1 MSQAANLQKESA
13 GGQPSESALNVA
25 RCRAVAYHDPREAI
39 RGPDYLAEVF
49 LGEEAQQ
56 SLVNPAI
63 HAAIRQKL
71 AAVSPGGYEYF
82 IARTAYL
89 DEAVEEAL
97 RENIPQ
103 AVFLGAGYDT
113 RAYRFADLIRDTR
126 LFELDSP
133 PTQAHKRSLLA
144 EAGVAV
150 PPALTFVPIDFNHE
164 SLPERLAQAG
174 YDAAQ
179 KTLFIWEGVSYY
191 LPPET
196 VDEVLSAIRAHSAAG
211 SILCMDYML
220 APVEG
225 EDRFGAAQ
233 SRAAMKAMYTFE
245 PLYFDLA
252 GEGVTAF
259 LAERGF
265 EVVEHLTTAMMEE
278 RYLTLEDG
286 TLAGRSLDLFG
297 LVKAVVMGHRG

>member
-1 MSQAANLQKESA
+1 MSQAADLPKESP
-13 GGQPSESALNVA
+13 GGQPSASALNVA
-25 RCRAVAYHDPREAI
+25 RCRAIAYHDPREAI
-39 RGPDYLAEVF
+39 RGPDYLAEIF

-56 SLVNPAI
+56 SLLNPAT
-63 HAAIRQKL
+63 HALILNKL
-71 AAVSPGGYEYF
+71 AAVSPGGYEFF

-89 DEAVEEAL
+89 DGVVKEAL

-113 RAYRFADLIRDTR
+113 RAYRFADLIQDTR
-126 LFELDSP
+126 IFELDSP
-133 PTQAHKRSLLA
+133 STQQHKRSLLA
-144 EAGVAV
+144 EAGVAD
-150 PPALTFVPIDFNHE
+150 PAALTFVPIDFTRE

-174 YDAAQ
+174 YAEDQ
-179 KTLFIWEGVSYY
+179 QTLFIWEGVSYY

-196 VDEVLSAIRAHSAAG
+196 VDEVLRFIRGHSPAG
-211 SILCMDYML
+211 SILGMDYML
-220 APVEG
+220 APAG
-225 EDRFGAAQ
+225 DEDRFGAAQ

-252 GEGVTAF
+252 GEGVESF

-278 RYLTLEDG
+278 RYLTLPDG
-286 TLAGRSLDLFG
+286 SLAGRSLDLFG
-297 LVKAVVMGHRG
+297 LVKAVVMG